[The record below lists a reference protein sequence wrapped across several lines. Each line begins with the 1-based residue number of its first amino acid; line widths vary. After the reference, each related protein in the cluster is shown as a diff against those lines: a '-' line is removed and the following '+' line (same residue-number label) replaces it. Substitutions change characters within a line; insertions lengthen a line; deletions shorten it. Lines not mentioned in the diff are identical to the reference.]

1 MEKTGM
7 NREIMPKASVK
18 SEPQMTAE
26 EFKAELEREAAAWG
40 FKTLNDYLDML
51 EEVCVTQIGE
61 RPQ

>member
-1 MEKTGM
+1 M
-7 NREIMPKASVK
+7 NREIMPIKREGLK
-18 SEPQMTAE
+18 EEQMTTE

-51 EEVCVTQIGE
+51 EDVCVTQIEE